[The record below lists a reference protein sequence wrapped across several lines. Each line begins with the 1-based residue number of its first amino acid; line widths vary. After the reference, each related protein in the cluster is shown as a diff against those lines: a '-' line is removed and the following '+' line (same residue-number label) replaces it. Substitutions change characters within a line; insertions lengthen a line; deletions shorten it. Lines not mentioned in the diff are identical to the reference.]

1 MITANLVLTMIGLLF
16 LLIGLVALYV
26 WIGKS
31 KTQTVL
37 TPTTIETFESL
48 SEIIKNR
55 SSSSRELHHAVDMIL
70 NRFGSINAHTI
81 NQYQYLLETLCVHPH
96 TDSKLILRF
105 EKTLRTNNPDYSNV
119 IEKSL
124 ASGLAKRG

>member
-31 KTQTVL
+31 KTVENKAPETVQ
-37 TPTTIETFESL
+37 TFESL
-48 SEIIKNR
+48 SEVIKNR
-55 SSSSRELHHAVDMIL
+55 SSSAKELNDAVEMIL
-70 NRFGSINAHTI
+70 SRFGTINAHTAGK
-81 NQYQYLLETLCVHPH
+81 YQYLLEALCVHPR

-105 EKTLRTNNPDYSNV
+105 EKTLRTTNPDYTHE

-124 ASGLAKRG
+124 AIGLAKRG

>member
-31 KTQTVL
+31 KTVTE
-37 TPTTIETFESL
+37 TSSGTIETFESL
-48 SEIIKNR
+48 SDIIKNT
-55 SSSSRELHHAVDMIL
+55 SSSSRELHHAVEMIL
-70 NRFGSINAHTI
+70 NHFGSITSNTAGKYMALV
-81 NQYQYLLETLCVHPH
+81 QALCLHPR
-96 TDSKLILRF
+96 TDSKLILQF
-105 EKTLRTNNPDYSNV
+105 EKTLRTNNPSYSHE

-124 ASGLAKRG
+124 AVGLAARG

>member
-31 KTQTVL
+31 KTL
-37 TPTTIETFESL
+37 TETAPSSIETFESL
-48 SEIIKNR
+48 SSIIKNR
-55 SSSSRELHHAVDMIL
+55 SSSARELHHAVEMIL
-70 NRFGSINAHTI
+70 SHFGTMNAHTVGK
-81 NQYQYLLETLCVHPH
+81 YRYLLEALCVHPH
-96 TDSKLILRF
+96 TDSKLILLF
-105 EKTLRTNNPDYSNV
+105 EKTLRTNNPDYTHE

-124 ASGLAKRG
+124 AIGLAKRG

>member
-31 KTQTVL
+31 KTPAAS
-37 TPTTIETFESL
+37 TPVTIETFESL
-48 SEIIKNR
+48 SDIIKNR
-55 SSSSRELHHAVDMIL
+55 SSSARELHHAVDMIL
-70 NRFGSINAHTI
+70 KRFGSINAHTI
-81 NQYQYLLETLCVHPH
+81 GKYQYLLETLCVHPH

-105 EKTLRTNNPDYSNV
+105 EKTLRTNNPDYSSV

-124 ASGLAKRG
+124 ASGLAQRG